1 VLTLSDGRECRRAG
15 NGGPFTA
22 RGQRLEF
29 DCGIS
34 DGNRL
39 GIVGPLV
46 VESSGLLVARR
57 AVAEWSVSESA
68 PTELPPLAARVSEIA
83 LSDGLTCRH
92 GGTGATLAF
101 GGRRATYTCGTKDG
115 DSVALLGELEPAE
128 GGFRI
133 VRARIVHGE
142 TGFTLRASE
151 PILVTAPR

>member
-1 VLTLSDGRECRRAG
+1 
-15 NGGPFTA
+15 
-22 RGQRLEF
+22 
-29 DCGIS
+29 
-34 DGNRL
+34 
-39 GIVGPLV
+39 VGPLT
-46 VESSGLLVARR
+46 VEGSGLLVARR
-57 AVAEWSVSESA
+57 AVAEWSVSEGA
-68 PTELPPLAARVSEIA
+68 PRDLPPLAARVSEIA